1 MLVATLDELLLK
13 GLKEIFMKRRHRLF
27 RVFKVCVLAIT
38 GGIIFLCAHV
48 FGLDLLASTLPNVQV
63 HLRLLDRLDRPEDG
77 YCVDILGTPG
87 NLRIDVPLFAHNC
100 KPTLTVDSAVVF
112 TSDGFIKFPS
122 VDRCLTVAGVN
133 SSALP
138 GASIL
143 LRKCNEMIPF
153 FETIALQRF
162 THQKD
167 GSLSVLGSKLC
178 LTVGSQSAATYSPY
192 HRWRTLFV
200 EDCAKAE
207 PVLSQWEFV
216 VPRR

>member
-1 MLVATLDELLLK
+1 MLIANLVELLLQ
-13 GLKEIFMKRRHRLF
+13 GLKGISMKRRHRLF
-27 RVFKVCVLAIT
+27 RVFKVCALAIT
-38 GGIIFLCAHV
+38 GGFICLGAHV
-48 FGLDLLASTLPNVQV
+48 IGVDPLTAKSPNFQV

-87 NLRIDVPLFAHNC
+87 NLRVGVPLFAHNC
-100 KPTLTVDSAVVF
+100 KPSLTIDSAVVF
-112 TSDGFIKFPS
+112 TSDGRIKFPA

-133 SSALP
+133 SAALP

-143 LRKCNEMIPF
+143 LRKCNETIPF
-153 FETIALQRF
+153 FETMALQRF

-178 LTVGSQSAATYSPY
+178 LTVGSQSAPTYSPY

-207 PVLSQWEFV
+207 PILSRWEFV
-216 VPRR
+216 VPSR